1 MERFYKVGNFTLE
14 CRADLFK
21 DNHRRL
27 SWTTALHRRMPGSP
41 WNRPA
46 ALSGAFW
53 DRQEFLR
60 FLFCLY

>member
-1 MERFYKVGNFTLE
+1 MELRKCLYTLTTSSGDYGTLLQGVGNFTLE

-41 WNRPA
+41 
-46 ALSGAFW
+46 
-53 DRQEFLR
+53 
-60 FLFCLY
+60 